1 MVRAHANVEA
11 YGFFTD
17 FGFVHSERAFARVK
31 QFQFLGKAASIKQA
45 GLIGKMFLCC
55 LHVD

>member
-17 FGFVHSERAFARVK
+17 FGFVHIERAFARVK
-31 QFQFLGKAASIKQA
+31 QFQFLGKAVSIKQA
-45 GLIGKMFLCC
+45 GLIGKMF
-55 LHVD
+55 